1 MSMAIGL
8 IYSGVSYQYTFI
20 QRPEN
25 CERIVPLN
33 IWELRHHDL
42 SVFDLIIVPRGS
54 DQEALYAHRG
64 KIKEYLDGGGT
75 LASFGEVTTDWLP
88 GARWDGVLPSDDG
101 PLAFAATHPLLTAL
115 EPVDLHWHK
124 GYTGWCCHGHFR
136 EPANGDVLVRTET
149 GDPVMYIDTTTTAGT
164 IIAASEIDVVCHAAH
179 DMEGAQKLFENILN
193 WIGGRR

>member
-42 SVFDLIIVPRGS
+42 GVFDLIIVPRGS
-54 DQEALYAHRG
+54 DQDALYAHRG

-101 PLAFAATHPLLTAL
+101 PLAFAATHPVLTAL
-115 EPVDLHWHK
+115 QPVDLHWHK

-136 EPANGDVLVRTET
+136 VPENGDVLVRTER
-149 GDPVMYIDTTTTAGT
+149 GDPVMYIDTTTKKK
-164 IIAASEIDVVCHAAH
+164 SNYY
-179 DMEGAQKLFENILN
+179 F
-193 WIGGRR
+193 